1 MSNRF
6 LSTSGSGNT
15 NLTNGSADLFI
26 NSLGISNLNQS
37 MPLKTNASREIITSK
52 LDQTDINNL
61 QTDLNLKG
69 ELSYTKSDTH
79 SNPPAGQIKTYFK
92 TDGEFY
98 KKDENGTE
106 TVFGSAEKLIL
117 VEKTTDIDYSDNIKF
132 FTYSDNTLNT
142 HNFYD
147 YTSTPVKPDLRQAFE
162 PIELPTNVASEAE
175 LDTAISTEA
184 KNIVITASFPIT
196 TQKVI
201 GHSCKIS
208 QSSGLSFASS
218 VDTPFTI
225 TGDNTTIDGLQI
237 INDRTS
243 SIVSCL
249 KFNNLVAINNTVKNC
264 IFTTNEFAIVSD
276 NAQIQIHNCQFKF
289 TGTADSHRYIHLTKT
304 TGKTLI
310 YSNTFQSNGAF
321 STACMLVNGTAIN
334 YKDGSLIVYNNSSTG
349 GTIQRMGIM
358 EMVPDSNFTL
368 SFIKNTIETF
378 TDFFILYVGSN
389 PLAGFKEIILHR
401 NNVSLVAGSTGFKGL
416 IGIDSFT
423 TGININTS
431 TIIKGSQNTL
441 PTSFRTDYNFIP
453 QSSASNPL
461 MMYRPDKFNLSITP
475 ILINPPLVS
484 YYQTDNTQNT
494 SLNVEYWAR
503 QQFIARKASAQNQ
516 WDSVVYSP
524 EKKLWVATAVDG
536 TINNQVMTSYDGI
549 NWTNQ
554 TIPVIGQWRHVAWS
568 SGLGQFCAVG
578 SINPRI
584 MTSSDGI
591 NWSIRSVPEL
601 VQYWCVEW
609 IAGLNIWVACG
620 DTRVITSH
628 DGITWTN
635 RYNSLTITWLCIAYS
650 NRRIVIAGT
659 GGSVITSENGSTW
672 TPRTSGNTTDWTGMT
687 YSDDKNLF
695 VAVGDTGST
704 RHMYSSDDGITWTT
718 KATPENNNWKSV
730 IWAKTLGIFVA
741 VSQNGTQRK
750 MISVD
755 GINWT
760 ARYASEDN
768 LWYSLG
774 YNDDAGLIVG
784 VASSG
789 TYRVFTFP
797 DSGIGNV
804 LGPSSSTDNAIVC
817 FNGSGGDAIKNSL
830 ATVDVNGDITARN
843 ITLDDTG
850 GGDILANKIQS
861 TSAIKSL
868 SLVNKSTATGAGI
881 IIDAS
886 TQGNIKLNGTSY
898 TGGANKIMKV
908 DSTGV
913 VELSNATLD
922 SSGNLTS
929 YNILP
934 ASDNAQDIGTSDASY
949 RNIYIKG
956 DVFKNGTVIGG
967 TGDVVGPPSSTIGE
981 LCWFS
986 TATGKRIS
994 PTSGISTN
1002 GSGLLQCQSL
1012 VSTGIIQASDNN
1024 FTISQIR
1031 CGDAS
1036 YAYIAEY
1043 GTNDSDSLYLYGS
1056 AAIYSNTS
1064 ISNVSDRNYKKNINP
1079 YVITEPLDK
1088 VNKLSLKSF
1097 NYIDSTS
1104 KNGAEKKH
1112 IGYIAQDVEEVYD
1125 EAVEKVSKF
1134 KTDTD
1139 GKYLL
1144 DDNGEKIIEEKY
1156 HLTPYYITLLQ
1167 TEAIKELTKKCE
1179 ELTKRVQELENK
1191 I

>member
-1 MSNRF
+1 MSNKF
-6 LSTSGSGNT
+6 LNTIGSNS
-15 NLTNGSADLFI
+15 NLTNGSADLYV
-26 NSLGISNLNQS
+26 NTLGLAGIPQTGK
-37 MPLKTNASREIITSK
+37 PLTLSASKHIQAGNIEIDDVT
-52 LDQTDINNL
+52 NL
-61 QTDLNLKG
+61 QTDLTLKN
-69 ELSYTKSDTH
+69 ELTYTKSDTH
-79 SNPPAGQIKTYFK
+79 SNPPAGQVKTYFK

-162 PIELPTNVASEAE
+162 PIEVPTNVASEAE

-208 QSSGLSFASS
+208 QSSGLSFNSS

-237 INDRTS
+237 INDSTS

-310 YSNTFQSNGAF
+310 YSNTFESNGAF

-431 TIIKGSQNTL
+431 TIIKASQNTL

-494 SLNVEYWAR
+494 SLNAEYWAEYWGR

-536 TINNQVMTSYDGI
+536 AINNQVMTSPDGI
-549 NWTNQ
+549 VWTNR

-584 MTSSDGI
+584 MTSPDGI
-591 NWSIRSVPEL
+591 TWTSRSAPEL

-620 DTRVITSH
+620 DATVITSS
-628 DGITWTN
+628 DGITWTT
-635 RYNSLTITWLCIAYS
+635 RYSSITINWFCIAYS
-650 NRRIVIAGT
+650 NSRIVIAGT
-659 GGSVITSENGSTW
+659 GGAVITSEDGSTW
-672 TPRTSGNTTDWTGMT
+672 TPRTSGNTTFWKGMT

-695 VAVGDTGST
+695 VAVGDSGST

-718 KATPENNNWKSV
+718 KATPENNNWTSV

-797 DSGIGNV
+797 DSGVGNV
-804 LGPSSSTDNAIVC
+804 VGPSSSTDNAIVC

-868 SLVNKSTATGAGI
+868 ALVNKSTATGAGI

-898 TGGANKIMKV
+898 TGRTNSIMKV

-913 VELSNATLD
+913 VELSNATID

-934 ASDNAQDIGTSDASY
+934 ASDNAYDIGNTANSI
-949 RNIYIKG
+949 RNLYIKG
-956 DVFKNGTVIGG
+956 DIISGSGIKRTTIRKILGSSSQTMYEDS
-967 TGDVVGPPSSTIGE
+967 DVRFTWDGANKQPKFLVKSIPGWWDANITKFYNSTIINNADDISSTINVDYY
-981 LCWFS
+981 F
-986 TATGKRIS
+986 T
-994 PTSGISTN
+994 TSGNLNTSFNVQSYATKLDCYLTSESNISTPFYH
-1002 GSGLLQCQSL
+1002 LEI
-1012 VSTGIIQASDNN
+1012 VS
-1024 FTISQIR
+1024 
-1031 CGDAS
+1031 
-1036 YAYIAEY
+1036 
-1043 GTNDSDSLYLYGS
+1043 GS
-1056 AAIYSNTS
+1056 ADS
-1064 ISNVSDRNYKKNINP
+1064 IFAVINR
-1079 YVITEPLDK
+1079 Y
-1088 VNKLSLKSF
+1088 F
-1097 NYIDSTS
+1097 
-1104 KNGAEKKH
+1104 
-1112 IGYIAQDVEEVYD
+1112 
-1125 EAVEKVSKF
+1125 
-1134 KTDTD
+1134 
-1139 GKYLL
+1139 
-1144 DDNGEKIIEEKY
+1144 
-1156 HLTPYYITLLQ
+1156 
-1167 TEAIKELTKKCE
+1167 
-1179 ELTKRVQELENK
+1179 
-1191 I
+1191 